1 MLVSLRRFKMVLPPF
16 PPHLMIRYQSRHL
29 ESTLNQFI
37 SFVFNHPPRFELST
51 IRRRRRRRH
60 WGGGERGRTKEITE
74 ESIVEIFFLQC
85 PISRFAFIIPCILII
100 NNPTAFRHA
109 CSTRN
114 YPLRLY
120 SNYSRYFDDN
130 QPRQSTDSWKRNGN
144 MGSLLW
150 ITINVRI
157 PLHISET

>member
-60 WGGGERGRTKEITE
+60 WGGGRKRTNERNYRGVDRGN
-74 ESIVEIFFLQC
+74 IF
-85 PISRFAFIIPCILII
+85 PPMAISRFAFIIPCILIKQSYGIPPCLFHSKLPSQIIFQLFTLFRRQPASPI
-100 NNPTAFRHA
+100 NRFLKEEWKYGEPA
-109 CSTRN
+109 
-114 YPLRLY
+114 L
-120 SNYSRYFDDN
+120 DN
-130 QPRQSTDSWKRNGN
+130 D
-144 MGSLLW
+144 
-150 ITINVRI
+150 
-157 PLHISET
+157 

>member
-51 IRRRRRRRH
+51 MRRRRRRRH
-60 WGGGERGRTKEITE
+60 WGRGERGRTKEITE
-74 ESIVEIFFLQC
+74 ESIVEIFFLQWRSLAS
-85 PISRFAFIIPCILII
+85 PSSSLASWL